1 MRAFRITQIGPA
13 QIGLAGRNLF
23 RHKKRSLI
31 NLTAITFGLGAMIFL
46 RGFVYGAQNQMVEN
60 ITTTLTGD
68 AQIVPASLENIFN
81 TNGVIEASEGIRQ
94 MLGSDPRVANFAE
107 RILGGGLVTS
117 NTTSMATFV
126 VGFDPEQEDAIGSR
140 RSVVRGRLM
149 SNQDLT
155 GAALGEKMR
164 AILGLEIGDE
174 VVVTAQDY
182 YGSLAGGKY
191 TLIGTFE
198 TGNDQID
205 NGTVMLLKPTAQKL
219 LSYGEMISK
228 IALKVDRRFSIDDV
242 VQDLRRGLGQKDL
255 HGSELKVLTWA
266 ELLPMLSQMIRF
278 QNGMIFIIM
287 VIVLTV
293 VAAGI
298 LNTLMMS
305 VIERIREFGLMLALG
320 TTPLQIIQMVV
331 LESFLLTMAGALL
344 GSLLGISLVLYFGRV
359 GIDMSRF
366 VSALSNFLIGTE
378 VHPRIDWFY
387 LLVILLLVMTTNLLA
402 SFYPAWRAGRLL
414 PIEAMRH
421 TG

>member
-1 MRAFRITQIGPA
+1 MRVFRIA
-13 QIGLAGRNLF
+13 VRNLF
-23 RHKKRSLI
+23 RNKKRSLI

-46 RGFVYGAQNQMVEN
+46 RGFASGAQNQMVAN
-60 ITTTLTGD
+60 ITTTLTAD

-81 TNGVIEASEGIRQ
+81 TNGVIEDPESVRQ
-94 MLGSDPRVANFAE
+94 LLHADPRIENFAE

-117 NTTSMATFV
+117 NTTSMATFI
-126 VGFDPEQEDAIGSR
+126 VGFDPDQENAIGSR
-140 RSVVRGRLM
+140 RSMARGRFM
-149 SNQDLT
+149 THQDVT

-164 AILGLEIGDE
+164 GILGLEIGDKL
-174 VVVTAQDY
+174 VVTTQDY
-182 YGSLAGGKY
+182 YGAMAGGTY

-205 NGTVMLLKPTAQKL
+205 NGTVMMLKPTAQRL
-219 LSYGEMISK
+219 LSYDQRISK
-228 IALKVDRRFSIDDV
+228 FALKVDRRFNISDV
-242 VQDLRRGLGQKDL
+242 VQDLRRHLVGKASGD
-255 HGSELKVLTWA
+255 LKVLTWA

-320 TTPLQIIQMVV
+320 TTPGQVIRLVV
-331 LESFLLTMAGALL
+331 LESFLLTATGALL
-344 GSLLGISLVLYFGRV
+344 GSLLGIGLILYFGHV

-366 VSALSNFLIGTE
+366 VSTLSNFLIGT
-378 VHPRIDWFY
+378 VVYPRVDWFY
-387 LLVILLLVMTTNLLA
+387 LSVILLLITITNLLA
-402 SFYPAWRAGRLL
+402 SFYPAWRAGRLP
-414 PIEAMRH
+414 PIEAMRQA
-421 TG
+421 G